1 LPALNLKAAPQARL
15 SRKSVDNL
23 PFSSHRNLP
32 LSSVSESRPLFKTAG
47 LKRVAAAAQTRLRF
61 ASIAR
66 RIDVISFDFRFR
78 TCRRHLAGR
87 LLAAVLCATALC
99 AGARAAEAEQ
109 GNSRDLT
116 QLGLE
121 ELMNLDVETAS
132 RFPQKRSEAP
142 AAVTVISSADI
153 KAYGYRTLA
162 EILNSIRGLYTRY
175 DTLYTYLGAF
185 GFGRPGDYNSRIL
198 LLIDG
203 YRANDSVY
211 DTAPMGTDFL
221 LDVDLIDRVEF
232 VPGPGSAVYG
242 SNAFFGV
249 INVITKSARSL
260 PGAQASVQV
269 GDFGTTKGRLTYG
282 RQLDNGA
289 DLLLSAT
296 GYQSAGEDVRF
307 AGSGISNPPRSVVSG
322 IDYDEYKSAFLKYSV
337 DGLCL
342 EAAYSTR
349 KKGAAA
355 ASYALG
361 AESLDPRAYTIDTQS
376 FIDLK
381 YDRNLARNL
390 DLSARVNYGSYPYD
404 ANFPYVSPTT
414 GQAVENKDGARA
426 QWWGSELKLRARPF
440 EAHKII
446 AGVDFRDE
454 YRRDQFNYDQQP
466 FVQYVDS
473 RQHATRIGLY
483 AQDEYTVR
491 PGLIFNAGLR
501 HDIEPLLG
509 GVTSPRLALIYGP
522 DPSRSVKL
530 LYGSA
535 YRAPSAWEQF
545 ASQANVQEPNLALK
559 PERIRTAEIV
569 LEQIVRN
576 QLRLTAS
583 GFQYRISDL
592 IDEVPDPSTG
602 LLQFRNVGRVQSRG
616 AQFEAEQA
624 WDNGG
629 RLRASYSYQLAE
641 DLNARD
647 SGADPILL
655 DSPRH
660 LAKLNYTSPI
670 PVGPLRAGLE
680 VQAMSRRRTT
690 AGEVGGHT
698 VTNLTVLDPALTQS
712 LTASFSV
719 YNLFDTSYA
728 DPASAALSN
737 LGLDSIPQPRR
748 SFLLKLTYTF

>member
-1 LPALNLKAAPQARL
+1 M
-15 SRKSVDNL
+15 
-23 PFSSHRNLP
+23 
-32 LSSVSESRPLFKTAG
+32 
-47 LKRVAAAAQTRLRF
+47 
-61 ASIAR
+61 
-66 RIDVISFDFRFR
+66 
-78 TCRRHLAGR
+78 
-87 LLAAVLCATALC
+87 LCAALLC
-99 AGARAAEAEQ
+99 AASRAAESDDES
-109 GNSRDLT
+109 GRDLT
-116 QLGLE
+116 GLNLE
-121 ELMNLDVETAS
+121 QLMNLDVETAS

-142 AAVTVISSADI
+142 SAVTVISSADI

-162 EILNSIRGLYTRY
+162 DILSSIRGLYVRY
-175 DTLYTYLGAF
+175 DSIYSYIGVS
-185 GFGRPGDYNSRIL
+185 GFGRPGDYNSRVL

-211 DTAPMGTDFL
+211 NTAPLGTDFL

-249 INVITKSARSL
+249 INVITKTAKSL
-260 PGAQASVQV
+260 GGAQASVQV
-269 GDFGTTKGRLTYG
+269 GDFGTSKGRVTYG
-282 RQLDNGA
+282 RQFESGA
-289 DLLLSAT
+289 ELLLSAT
-296 GYQSAGEDVRF
+296 GYQSRGEDLHF
-307 AGSGISNPPRSVVSG
+307 ASSANPAVTQGTASGIN
-322 IDYDEYKSAFLKYSV
+322 YDEYKSAFAKYSYE
-337 DGLCL
+337 GLRV

-355 ASYALG
+355 ASYATG
-361 AESLDPRAYTIDTQS
+361 TQFLDPRAYTVDTQS
-376 FIDLK
+376 FVDVQYERDLGHE
-381 YDRNLARNL
+381 L
-390 DLSARVNYGSYPYD
+390 DLNIRANYGSYPYD
-404 ANFPYVSPTT
+404 GNFPYADPVS
-414 GQAVENKDGARA
+414 GQAIENKDGARA
-426 QWWGSELKLRARPF
+426 QWWGSELKLRAHPLD
-440 EAHKII
+440 AHKIV
-446 AGVDFRDE
+446 AGVDYRDE

-473 RQHATRIGLY
+473 RQSAKRIGLY

-501 HDIEPLLG
+501 HDIEPLSG
-509 GVTSPRLALIYGP
+509 GVTSPRLALIYAP
-522 DPSRSVKL
+522 DPSRSIKL
-530 LYGSA
+530 LYGSS

-569 LEQIVRN
+569 LEQFVRN

-583 GFQYRISDL
+583 AFQYRISEL
-592 IDEVPDPSTG
+592 IDEVPDPTNA

-647 SGADPILL
+647 SGMDPILL
-655 DSPRH
+655 NAPRH
-660 LAKLNYTSPI
+660 LAKLNFTSPI
-670 PVGPLRAGLE
+670 PVASLRAGLE
-680 VQAMSRRRTT
+680 VQSMSRRRSTG
-690 AGEVGGHT
+690 GEVAGHT
-698 VTNLTVLDPALTQS
+698 VTNLTLVDPNLTQS

-719 YNLFDTSYA
+719 YNLFDTKYA

>member
-1 LPALNLKAAPQARL
+1 M
-15 SRKSVDNL
+15 
-23 PFSSHRNLP
+23 
-32 LSSVSESRPLFKTAG
+32 
-47 LKRVAAAAQTRLRF
+47 
-61 ASIAR
+61 
-66 RIDVISFDFRFR
+66 
-78 TCRRHLAGR
+78 
-87 LLAAVLCATALC
+87 LCAALLC
-99 AGARAAEAEQ
+99 AASRAAESDDES
-109 GNSRDLT
+109 GRDLT
-116 QLGLE
+116 GLNLE
-121 ELMNLDVETAS
+121 QLMNLDVETAS

-142 AAVTVISSADI
+142 SAVTVISSADI

-162 EILNSIRGLYTRY
+162 DILSSIRGLYVRY
-175 DTLYTYLGAF
+175 DSIYSYIGVS
-185 GFGRPGDYNSRIL
+185 GFGRPGDYNSRVL

-211 DTAPMGTDFL
+211 NTAPLGTDFL

-249 INVITKSARSL
+249 INVITKTAKSL
-260 PGAQASVQV
+260 GGAQASVQV
-269 GDFGTTKGRLTYG
+269 GDFGTSKGRVTYG
-282 RQLDNGA
+282 RQFESGA
-289 DLLLSAT
+289 ELLLSAT
-296 GYQSAGEDVRF
+296 GYQSRGEDLPF
-307 AGSGISNPPRSVVSG
+307 AGSANPAVTQGTASG
-322 IDYDEYKSAFLKYSV
+322 INYDEYKSAFAKYSYE
-337 DGLCL
+337 GLRV

-355 ASYALG
+355 ASYATG
-361 AESLDPRAYTIDTQS
+361 TQFLDPRAYTVDTQS
-376 FIDLK
+376 FVDVQYERDLGHE
-381 YDRNLARNL
+381 L
-390 DLSARVNYGSYPYD
+390 DLNIRANYGSYPYD
-404 ANFPYVSPTT
+404 GNFPYADPVS
-414 GQAVENKDGARA
+414 GQAIENKDGARA
-426 QWWGSELKLRARPF
+426 QWWGSELKLRAHPLD
-440 EAHKII
+440 AHKIV
-446 AGVDFRDE
+446 AGVDYRDE

-473 RQHATRIGLY
+473 RQSAKRIGLY

-501 HDIEPLLG
+501 HDIEPLSG
-509 GVTSPRLALIYGP
+509 GVTSPRLALIYTP
-522 DPSRSVKL
+522 DPSRSIKL
-530 LYGSA
+530 LYGSS

-569 LEQIVRN
+569 LEQFVRN

-583 GFQYRISDL
+583 AFQYRISDL
-592 IDEVPDPSTG
+592 IDEVPDPTNA

-616 AQFEAEQA
+616 AQFEVEQA

-647 SGADPILL
+647 SGMDPILL
-655 DSPRH
+655 NAPRH
-660 LAKLNYTSPI
+660 LAKLNFTSPI
-670 PVGPLRAGLE
+670 RVASLRAGLE
-680 VQAMSRRRTT
+680 VQSMSRRRSTE
-690 AGEVGGHT
+690 GEVAGHT
-698 VTNLTVLDPALTQS
+698 LTNLTLVDPNLTQS

-719 YNLFDTSYA
+719 YNLFDTKYA
-728 DPASAALSN
+728 DPASAALAN

>member
-1 LPALNLKAAPQARL
+1 MQAA
-15 SRKSVDNL
+15 
-23 PFSSHRNLP
+23 
-32 LSSVSESRPLFKTAG
+32 
-47 LKRVAAAAQTRLRF
+47 VAA
-61 ASIAR
+61 
-66 RIDVISFDFRFR
+66 IS
-78 TCRRHLAGR
+78 HLASSLPRRGFG
-87 LLAAVLCATALC
+87 AMLCAALLC
-99 AGARAAEAEQ
+99 AVSRAAESDD
-109 GNSRDLT
+109 GSSRDLT
-116 QLGLE
+116 GLNLE
-121 ELMNLDVETAS
+121 QLMNLDVETAS

-142 AAVTVISSADI
+142 SAVTVISSADI

-162 EILNSIRGLYTRY
+162 DILSSIRGLYVRY
-175 DTLYTYLGAF
+175 DSIYSYLGVS
-185 GFGRPGDYNSRIL
+185 GFGRPGDYNSRVL

-211 DTAPMGTDFL
+211 NTAPLGTDFL

-249 INVITKSARSL
+249 INVITKTAKAL
-260 PGAQASVQV
+260 GGTQASVQV
-269 GDFGTTKGRLTYG
+269 GDFGTSKARVTYG
-282 RQLDNGA
+282 RQFESGA
-289 DLLLSAT
+289 ELLLSAT
-296 GYQSAGEDVRF
+296 GYQSRGEDLHF
-307 AGSGISNPPRSVVSG
+307 ANSANPGVAQGTASGIN
-322 IDYDEYKSAFLKYSV
+322 YDEYKSAFAKYSYE
-337 DGLCL
+337 GLRV

-355 ASYALG
+355 ASYATG
-361 AESLDPRAYTIDTQS
+361 TQFLDPRAYTVDTQS
-376 FIDLK
+376 FVDVQYERDLGHE
-381 YDRNLARNL
+381 L
-390 DLSARVNYGSYPYD
+390 DLNIRANYGSYPYD
-404 ANFPYVSPTT
+404 GNFPYADPVS
-414 GQAVENKDGARA
+414 GQAIENKDGARA
-426 QWWGSELKLRARPF
+426 QWWGSELKLRAHPLD
-440 EAHKII
+440 AHKIV
-446 AGVDFRDE
+446 AGVDYRDE

-473 RQHATRIGLY
+473 RQSAKRIGLY

-501 HDIEPLLG
+501 HDIEPLSG
-509 GVTSPRLALIYGP
+509 GVTSPRLALIYAP
-522 DPSRSVKL
+522 DPSRSIKL
-530 LYGSA
+530 LYGSS

-569 LEQIVRN
+569 LEQFVRS

-583 GFQYRISDL
+583 AFQYRISEL
-592 IDEVPDPSTG
+592 IDEVPDPANG

-647 SGADPILL
+647 SGMDPILL
-655 DSPRH
+655 NAPRH
-660 LAKLNYTSPI
+660 LAKLNFTSPI
-670 PVGPLRAGLE
+670 PVVSLRAGLE
-680 VQAMSRRRTT
+680 VQSMSRRRSTG
-690 AGEVGGHT
+690 GEVAGHT
-698 VTNLTVLDPALTQS
+698 VTNLTLIDPSLTQS

-719 YNLFDTSYA
+719 YNLFDTKYA

>member
-1 LPALNLKAAPQARL
+1 M
-15 SRKSVDNL
+15 
-23 PFSSHRNLP
+23 
-32 LSSVSESRPLFKTAG
+32 
-47 LKRVAAAAQTRLRF
+47 
-61 ASIAR
+61 
-66 RIDVISFDFRFR
+66 
-78 TCRRHLAGR
+78 
-87 LLAAVLCATALC
+87 LCAALLC
-99 AGARAAEAEQ
+99 AASRAAESDDES
-109 GNSRDLT
+109 GRDLT
-116 QLGLE
+116 GLNLE
-121 ELMNLDVETAS
+121 QLMNLDVETAS

-142 AAVTVISSADI
+142 SAVTVISSADI

-162 EILNSIRGLYTRY
+162 DILSSIRGLYVRY
-175 DTLYTYLGAF
+175 DSIYSYIGVS
-185 GFGRPGDYNSRIL
+185 GFGRPGDYNSRVL

-211 DTAPMGTDFL
+211 NTAPLGTDFL

-249 INVITKSARSL
+249 INVITKTAKSL
-260 PGAQASVQV
+260 GGTQASVQV
-269 GDFGTTKGRLTYG
+269 GDFGTSKGRVTYG
-282 RQLDNGA
+282 RQFESGA
-289 DLLLSAT
+289 ELLLSAT
-296 GYQSAGEDVRF
+296 GYQSRGEDLHF
-307 AGSGISNPPRSVVSG
+307 AGSANPGVTPGTASG
-322 IDYDEYKSAFLKYSV
+322 INYDEYKSAFAKYSYE
-337 DGLCL
+337 GLRV

-355 ASYALG
+355 ASYATG
-361 AESLDPRAYTIDTQS
+361 TQFLDPRAYTVDTQS
-376 FIDLK
+376 FVDVQYERDLGHE
-381 YDRNLARNL
+381 L
-390 DLSARVNYGSYPYD
+390 DLNIRANYGSYPYD
-404 ANFPYVSPTT
+404 GNFPYADPVS
-414 GQAVENKDGARA
+414 GQAIENKDGARA
-426 QWWGSELKLRARPF
+426 QWWGSELKLRAHPLD
-440 EAHKII
+440 AHKIV
-446 AGVDFRDE
+446 AGVDYRDE

-473 RQHATRIGLY
+473 RQSAKRIGLY

-501 HDIEPLLG
+501 HDIEPLSG
-509 GVTSPRLALIYGP
+509 GVTSPRLALIYAP
-522 DPSRSVKL
+522 DPSRSIKL
-530 LYGSA
+530 LYGSS

-569 LEQIVRN
+569 LEQFVRN

-583 GFQYRISDL
+583 AFQYRISEL
-592 IDEVPDPSTG
+592 IDEVPDPTNA

-647 SGADPILL
+647 SGMDPILL
-655 DSPRH
+655 NAPRH
-660 LAKLNYTSPI
+660 LAKLNFTSPI
-670 PVGPLRAGLE
+670 PVASLRAGLE
-680 VQAMSRRRTT
+680 VQSMSRRRSTG
-690 AGEVGGHT
+690 GEVAGHT
-698 VTNLTVLDPALTQS
+698 VTNLTLVDPNLTQS

-719 YNLFDTSYA
+719 YNLFDTKYA